1 MIIEEINAYYDTTI
15 LKQKYIIT
23 FWPPSLKKPCVSQS
37 EFRKSPMSSG
47 VCLEGADLS
56 LQHSAGCGQKFSRG
70 QDKNA
75 EQFSSSFEVKSWQY
89 DFISFIR
96 ASSIP

>member
-1 MIIEEINAYYDTTI
+1 
-15 LKQKYIIT
+15 
-23 FWPPSLKKPCVSQS
+23 
-37 EFRKSPMSSG
+37 MSSG
-47 VCLEGADLS
+47 VCLEGADLY
-56 LQHSAGCGQKFSRG
+56 LQHSAGCAQEFSGG
-70 QDKNA
+70 QDRNA